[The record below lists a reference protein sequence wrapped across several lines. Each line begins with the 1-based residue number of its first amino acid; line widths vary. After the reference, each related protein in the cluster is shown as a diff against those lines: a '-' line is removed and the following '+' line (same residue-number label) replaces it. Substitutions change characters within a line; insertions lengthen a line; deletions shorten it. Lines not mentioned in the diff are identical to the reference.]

1 MLLPFTHCRICFVVH
16 TIVRCDPAA
25 EDAENSDEAAD
36 EEESAT
42 GGWQGWRGELYC
54 VATADAQKRWAYSMA
69 QSFLFLLDPDSGI
82 LLCRALQS
90 PGKTV
95 LAPLIMETR

>member
-1 MLLPFTHCRICFVVH
+1 MIDGFYFFFKVPQLVRAMLLPFTHCRICFVVH

-42 GGWQGWRGELYC
+42 GGWQG
-54 VATADAQKRWAYSMA
+54 
-69 QSFLFLLDPDSGI
+69 
-82 LLCRALQS
+82 
-90 PGKTV
+90 
-95 LAPLIMETR
+95 